1 MTKFDQDKNLM
12 EQKERV
18 KTLVNDNLALKRE
31 NESLRKQL
39 EACKLE
45 GKVKEEKW
53 MRGWQDENPNLR
65 LKCRR
70 CRKFLAKVEVV
81 GYSRGSKADFKI
93 EVVCWNCRAT
103 NVQYLGIIPDR
114 RRKN

>member
-53 MRGWQDENPNLR
+53 MRDTEM
-65 LKCRR
+65 
-70 CRKFLAKVEVV
+70 
-81 GYSRGSKADFKI
+81 KI
-93 EVVCWNCRAT
+93 KKYRDAAELTERVNMF
-103 NVQYLGIIPDR
+103 YESEE
-114 RRKN
+114 